1 MEASEEEYEVAFDH
15 SRKTACRP
23 GWGVYGGE
31 IMRWIVVRWMVYL
44 DGEPTPSSGV
54 LEFGWRGLSRNRQRV
69 SRNGSTEHFP
79 VSIPL
84 LNPLSIHYSPACLL
98 SKRP

>member
-31 IMRWIVVRWMVYL
+31 IMR
-44 DGEPTPSSGV
+44 
-54 LEFGWRGLSRNRQRV
+54 
-69 SRNGSTEHFP
+69 
-79 VSIPL
+79 
-84 LNPLSIHYSPACLL
+84 
-98 SKRP
+98 